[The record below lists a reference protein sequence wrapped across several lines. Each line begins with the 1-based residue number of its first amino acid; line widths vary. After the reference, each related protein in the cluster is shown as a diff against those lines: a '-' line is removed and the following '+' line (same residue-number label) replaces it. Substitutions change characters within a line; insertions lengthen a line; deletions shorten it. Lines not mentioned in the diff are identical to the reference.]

1 VGNDKPLEEKIMKET
16 TQSHPQNVG
25 AKTKDIATHLST
37 ERMTEQEA
45 IAAKSLKS
53 NPPML
58 QRKADPPAGSLT
70 EKRKRRCIP
79 FVALAL
85 VLV

>member
-1 VGNDKPLEEKIMKET
+1 MKEM
-16 TQSHPQNVG
+16 TQTHLRNVG

-37 ERMTEQEA
+37 ERMTEQEI
-45 IAAKSLKS
+45 IAAKSLQS
-53 NPPML
+53 SPPML
-58 QRKADPPAGSLT
+58 QRKVDPPAGSLA
-70 EKRKRRCIP
+70 EKRKRRRIP